1 MASQDAIRAEWEALN
16 KNTKNELENPKPVE
30 ELPEVADNPPPAEQS
45 EEEVTRENEQKIEE
59 KKEEYPSRTQE
70 QTNWKRIREQN
81 RELERK
87 LAEMEE
93 AIRRSQAQEKPDKEK
108 EQEDYDLAD
117 DALTEGKHYK
127 ALKREVRNLNE
138 ALSKERQ
145 ERDKLAVE
153 ARLRANYPDIFKVVT
168 KDNLAALAE
177 VEPELVETIVSS
189 PNMYSQHVAAYKN
202 IKKYGIG
209 TEDPNAMEKER
220 AQRNLAKPKP
230 AATVSPRQGESPL
243 AEADRFARGMTPE
256 LQSQLLREMEDAISN
271 R

>member
-1 MASQDAIRAEWEALN
+1 MASQEAMRAEWEALN

-30 ELPEVADNPPPAEQS
+30 ELPEVTENPLPAEQP
-45 EEEVTRENEQKIEE
+45 EEEVTRENEQKVEE
-59 KKEEYPSRTQE
+59 KKEEYPPRTHE

-87 LAEMEE
+87 VAEMEE
-93 AIRRSQAQEKPDKEK
+93 ALRRSQAPPPKEEAK
-108 EQEDYDLAD
+108 EEDYDLAD

-127 ALKREVRNLNE
+127 ALKREVRNLND
-138 ALSKERQ
+138 ALLKERQ

-153 ARLRANYPDIFKVVT
+153 ARLRSNYPDIFKVVT
-168 KDNLAALAE
+168 KDNMEALAE
-177 VEPELVETIVSS
+177 VEPEFVSSIVSS
-189 PNMYSQHVAAYKN
+189 QDTYAQHVAAYKL
-202 IKKYGIG
+202 IKKLGIG
-209 TEDPNAMEKER
+209 TQDPHLEEKER
-220 AQRNLAKPKP
+220 ATKNLAKPKP